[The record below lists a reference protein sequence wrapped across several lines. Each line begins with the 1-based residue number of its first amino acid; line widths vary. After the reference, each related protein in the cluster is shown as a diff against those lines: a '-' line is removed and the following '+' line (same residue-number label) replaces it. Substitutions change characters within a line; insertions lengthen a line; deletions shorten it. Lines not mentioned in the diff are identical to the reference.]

1 MLYSA
6 AMTWQYLGER
16 PDERPL
22 HVRLIGVARH
32 FQAWRA
38 IAERELRLRY
48 VGSTLGLAWAVVHP
62 LLFVAAYTFIF
73 AFVFRARLAPD
84 APRDQYALYVVLGLL
99 PWVAVTDVATR
110 ATEAMASH
118 RSLVKHVRFP
128 LEVVPL
134 YSLAASL
141 LSLLIGLLVLLPV
154 LAWRQG
160 GLPWG
165 AVGLPLILLAQ
176 IAFTVG
182 LAWLLGAVGAFLRD
196 IKELVQIT
204 FMVGMFLTPIFYVES
219 VLPDLLRPIIWLNP
233 LAHLATLYRGALLT
247 GMPFGALPV
256 AAFGLATLVIL
267 VGGFAVFDRARR
279 LLADIL

>member
-16 PDERPL
+16 PEQRPL
-22 HVRLIGVARH
+22 LARLIGVAGH
-32 FQAWRA
+32 LQAWRA

-62 LLFVAAYTFIF
+62 LLFVGAYTVIF

-110 ATEAMASH
+110 ATEAMATH

-141 LSLLIGLLVLLPV
+141 LSLLVGLLVLLPV
-154 LAWRQG
+154 LGWRQG

-176 IAFTVG
+176 VAFTVG

-204 FMVGMFLTPIFYVES
+204 FMIGMFLTPIFYVES
-219 VLPDLLRPIIWLNP
+219 VLPAPLRPIIWLNP

-247 GMPFGALPV
+247 AMPFDALPV
-256 AAFGLATLVIL
+256 VVFSLASLFTLV
-267 VGGFAVFDRARR
+267 VGFAVFERARK
-279 LLADIL
+279 LLTDLL

>member
-1 MLYSA
+1 MTPTARNSMLYSA

-22 HVRLIGVARH
+22 LMRLVGVARH

-62 LLFVAAYTFIF
+62 LLFVGAYTFIF

-141 LSLLIGLLVLLPV
+141 LSLLIGLLVLLAGAGVAPRRV
-154 LAWRQG
+154 
-160 GLPWG
+160 
-165 AVGLPLILLAQ
+165 AVGRSRPAADLAG
-176 IAFTVG
+176 T
-182 LAWLLGAVGAFLRD
+182 D
-196 IKELVQIT
+196 
-204 FMVGMFLTPIFYVES
+204 
-219 VLPDLLRPIIWLNP
+219 
-233 LAHLATLYRGALLT
+233 HLYPSG
-247 GMPFGALPV
+247 
-256 AAFGLATLVIL
+256 
-267 VGGFAVFDRARR
+267 
-279 LLADIL
+279 